1 MDARTTRA
9 YLTLRTHPNTTGDH
23 KPRPSHNV
31 TTSNIRVF
39 RLNVCVWGHQGTGL
53 RVYRGFEA
61 AGYVTDGRKR
71 SADRGR
77 AGARGPQQHS
87 SLARLL
93 PSLANGIDAVQRRHG
108 TDHAGNSDRP
118 NNDQ

>member
-39 RLNVCVWGHQGTGL
+39 RLNVCRPTLSWTTAMNAS
-53 RVYRGFEA
+53 RV
-61 AGYVTDGRKR
+61 
-71 SADRGR
+71 DRFWV
-77 AGARGPQQHS
+77 A
-87 SLARLL
+87 
-93 PSLANGIDAVQRRHG
+93 
-108 TDHAGNSDRP
+108 
-118 NNDQ
+118 

>member
-39 RLNVCVWGHQGTGL
+39 RLNVCE
-53 RVYRGFEA
+53 RV
-61 AGYVTDGRKR
+61 
-71 SADRGR
+71 
-77 AGARGPQQHS
+77 PQVFPLMTSQPAS
-87 SLARLL
+87 
-93 PSLANGIDAVQRRHG
+93 
-108 TDHAGNSDRP
+108 
-118 NNDQ
+118 